1 MFGLGFS
8 EILIIAVLALLV
20 FGPEKIPELMGQ
32 LGKWMR
38 YFRGASNELKRTI
51 ETETRKILPPDV
63 ALPRFEDLVEG
74 MTRPAKGTADGGT
87 AANDEGAAIHEAYGR
102 PTVLPSSSGSP
113 GAAGDGDGADE
124 AAPLR
129 GLDEE
134 LNAPRESR
142 SAAARRAR
150 ADAIA
155 QALEGRPAQGGPKG
169 S

>member
-38 YFRGASNELKRTI
+38 YFRGATNELKRTI

-74 MTRPAKGTADGGT
+74 MTRSPRAAPDGASDGGE
-87 AANDEGAAIHEAYGR
+87 DGGGDGAPIHDAYGR
-102 PTVLPSSSGSP
+102 PAKMSPAASSLP
-113 GAAGDGDGADE
+113 GDGGGAGPALPE
-124 AAPLR
+124 
-129 GLDEE
+129 LDEE
-134 LNAPRESR
+134 LDAPPAVGSG
-142 SAAARRAR
+142 SARRAR
-150 ADAIA
+150 AEAIA
-155 QALEGRPAQGGPKG
+155 RALEGRPVDGGPKG